1 MNRIHSFVHGYSFGF
16 FDWIGA
22 YCRWAE
28 SQVTKELDVL
38 ILAVAPSVV
47 MGIALWL
54 LPVWIT
60 APISA
65 LIAIPFLY
73 CGAMLLRLAFEWW
86 RE

>member
-16 FDWIGA
+16 FDWIAA
-22 YCRWAE
+22 YCQWAE

-47 MGIALWL
+47 MCLVLWF
-54 LPVWIT
+54 LPVWIA
-60 APISA
+60 APITV

-73 CGAMLLRLAFEWW
+73 CGVMLLRLAFEWW